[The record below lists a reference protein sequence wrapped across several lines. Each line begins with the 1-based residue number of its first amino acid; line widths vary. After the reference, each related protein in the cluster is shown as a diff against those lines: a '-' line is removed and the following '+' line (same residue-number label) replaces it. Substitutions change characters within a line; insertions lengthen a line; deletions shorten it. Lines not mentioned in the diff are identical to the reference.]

1 MYNPAWWLE
10 EYISSSDRKNAI
22 YIYIYKYHNH

>member
-22 YIYIYKYHNH
+22 YIYKYHNH